1 MDKSKEI
8 FNREAEASLN
18 IISLASEDSPKIDN
32 ELSTKIGIMES
43 IIDKIE
49 DLINE
54 LVLSMDS
61 SDDED
66 ADGLMAD
73 MENLIGSVKDYSE

>member
-1 MDKSKEI
+1 
-8 FNREAEASLN
+8 
-18 IISLASEDSPKIDN
+18 
-32 ELSTKIGIMES
+32 MES

-49 DLINE
+49 DLTNE

-66 ADGLMAD
+66 ADSLMAD
-73 MENLIGSVKDYSE
+73 MEDLIGSVKDYSE